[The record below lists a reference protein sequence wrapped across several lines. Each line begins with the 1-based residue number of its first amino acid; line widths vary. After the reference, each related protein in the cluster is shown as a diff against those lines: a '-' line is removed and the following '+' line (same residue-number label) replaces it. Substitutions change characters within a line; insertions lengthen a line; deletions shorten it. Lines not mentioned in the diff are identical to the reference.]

1 MGPFFGIAG
10 RFNFVFRDT
19 FRGGKHANRAAVQV
33 EQGVPFWEPYDR
45 RKTLMEGTQG
55 AHLWNALSSSALRG
69 LGPFEFVCWKKKH
82 RASHSLCSLLGGTDD
97 SEGNRKALKLQHRTH
112 SAAFWGVPLEFT
124 VLLNFRKMDRTHSAA
139 KRPGIYAFRRFAA
152 E

>member
-1 MGPFFGIAG
+1 
-10 RFNFVFRDT
+10 
-19 FRGGKHANRAAVQV
+19 
-33 EQGVPFWEPYDR
+33 
-45 RKTLMEGTQG
+45 MEGTQG
-55 AHLWNALSSSALRG
+55 AHLWNALSSSVLRG

-82 RASHSLCSLLGGTDD
+82 RASHSVCSLLGGTDD

-124 VLLNFRKMDRTHSAA
+124 VLLNFRKMDRTHSLS
-139 KRPGIYAFRRFAA
+139 KQGEGNTYERIVR